1 MMNSD
6 NKQLIY
12 RQDENVINSQKKSL
26 SASEVVEKWWNAKN
40 EFFSKLTEEEVSNRE
55 VMLVHFILMSLLV
68 GAGAVENSLFVSIL
82 AVLVAGG
89 CVARLNKANGND
101 NINIKKNIL

>member
-1 MMNSD
+1 M
-6 NKQLIY
+6 
-12 RQDENVINSQKKSL
+12 KKIAIDKSKKTSVTETL
-26 SASEVVEKWWNAKN
+26 AKWWNTKN
-40 EFFSKLTEEEVSNRE
+40 EFFSKLIEEEVSNRE
-55 VMLVHFILMSLLV
+55 VMLVHFILMSLII

-101 NINIKKNIL
+101 NINIKKNVL

>member
-1 MMNSD
+1 MKTLSIHK
-6 NKQLIY
+6 NKT
-12 RQDENVINSQKKSL
+12 L

-40 EFFSKLTEEEVSNRE
+40 EFFSKLTEEELSNRE
-55 VMLVHFILMSLLV
+55 VVLVHFILVALLV
-68 GAGAVENSLFVSIL
+68 GAVAVENSLFVSFL

>member
-1 MMNSD
+1 M
-6 NKQLIY
+6 
-12 RQDENVINSQKKSL
+12 KKIAIDKSKKTSVTETL
-26 SASEVVEKWWNAKN
+26 AKWWNTKN
-40 EFFSKLTEEEVSNRE
+40 EFFSKLIEEEVSNRE
-55 VMLVHFILMSLLV
+55 VMLVHFILMSLIV

-101 NINIKKNIL
+101 NINIKKNVL